1 MTRKR
6 TIATMAAFG
15 GLTAAVALLSGQP
28 AAKADELSDLR
39 ANQQLLQQRLDQL
52 AQIPSPTGVYPG
64 GPPAP
69 SAGAGMVGGSFP
81 RSFLVPGTDT
91 SIRVGG
97 TIAETADYFFSG
109 GNPNQGCP
117 WNTTLGVNG
126 QAQAIPLNI
135 HVPTPPG
142 GAGTAKARGNSI
154 FGQSP
159 RESKVYF
166 ESRTPTAWGEA
177 RTYMEF
183 DWAGS
188 NPEVPGGANPT
199 SVSDNLHPRLRFA
212 YATLGG
218 LLAGQAN
225 SNFSDADASAEAI
238 DFGGT
243 FGDPGVVRIPQVRY
257 TMPLAPWGFLG
268 ALSVSAETPETD
280 AWLPATGIIG
290 QDATSGA
297 NAPSSVA
304 NTGFNP
310 LKTPAP
316 DLTAAWYVP
325 QPWGHFDF
333 SAVVRPVLQF
343 QDGNFVNRSYT
354 GWGVHF
360 GGDVKP
366 GWFGW
371 NRDTITWHFVY
382 GDAIG
387 RYLNTSSGFA
397 LVSNYPAAVPGTA
410 AAAANVLVKPTVAW
424 GGNVGYRHDWLPNLR
439 STISGG
445 IYHHDINDNL
455 RTVTAAGTTTGVS
468 AVCASTAAA
477 TGGGGC
483 GLNKELVNAHVN
495 LIWNPV
501 PFADIGIEYTW
512 AHRIVVSNL
521 KGDMN
526 ALISRFRVNF

>member
-1 MTRKR
+1 MTNGRNLAS
-6 TIATMAAFG
+6 I
-15 GLTAAVALLSGQP
+15 TAIVACALSAPLAIGP
-28 AAKADELSDLR
+28 ALADEVSDLR

-52 AQIPSPTGVYPG
+52 AQIPAPGAPYPG
-64 GPPAP
+64 GPPSP
-69 SAGAGMVGGSFP
+69 TAGAGIVGGSFP

-97 TIAETADYFFSG
+97 EIREVFDYFFSG

-126 QAQAIPLNI
+126 QAQATPLNI
-135 HVPTPPG
+135 KVPVPI
-142 GAGTAKARGNSI
+142 GTAGAVARARGNSI

-159 RESKVYF
+159 RESKLYV

-188 NPEVPGGANPT
+188 NPLVPGGSNPT

-225 SNFSDADASAEAI
+225 SNFSDPDASPETI

-243 FGDPGVVRIPQVRY
+243 YGDPGVVRVPQVRY

-268 ALSVSAETPETD
+268 AFSVSAETPETD

-310 LKTPAP
+310 LKTPSP
-316 DLTAAWYVP
+316 DLTAAWYIP
-325 QPWGHFDF
+325 QP
-333 SAVVRPVLQF
+333 
-343 QDGNFVNRSYT
+343 
-354 GWGVHF
+354 
-360 GGDVKP
+360 
-366 GWFGW
+366 
-371 NRDTITWHFVY
+371 
-382 GDAIG
+382 
-387 RYLNTSSGFA
+387 
-397 LVSNYPAAVPGTA
+397 
-410 AAAANVLVKPTVAW
+410 
-424 GGNVGYRHDWLPNLR
+424 
-439 STISGG
+439 
-445 IYHHDINDNL
+445 
-455 RTVTAAGTTTGVS
+455 
-468 AVCASTAAA
+468 
-477 TGGGGC
+477 
-483 GLNKELVNAHVN
+483 
-495 LIWNPV
+495 
-501 PFADIGIEYTW
+501 
-512 AHRIVVSNL
+512 
-521 KGDMN
+521 
-526 ALISRFRVNF
+526 